1 MTALS
6 SAAFSLAST
15 ATLAGVKTAA
25 PANPAALKGCGIDQ
39 VEVAFDQLAKSQF
52 RAGAQEQAQ
61 QFLSLSHQFTIKEP
75 QIGFRASPRTG
86 VRSGFCDATDR
97 SVLGHRRWRSHTSCR
112 FLASGGD
119 GLRSFVDL
127 VHIAQW
133 TSNHETLDVDRATP
147 VRRPLKASGEQ
158 ATSEANLKI
167 VAFGL
172 Q

>member
-1 MTALS
+1 M
-6 SAAFSLAST
+6 AFSKDRERPHFRL
-15 ATLAGVKTAA
+15 
-25 PANPAALKGCGIDQ
+25 DQ
-39 VEVAFDQLAKSQF
+39 YRRQRVIRLVDILRYRVQRGRTEPGG
-52 RAGAQEQAQ
+52 RAGICRDGSADSAVALLFGRGAIVQCVG
-61 QFLSLSHQFTIKEP
+61 

-147 VRRPLKASGEQ
+147 VPCPLKASGEQ